1 MGGEFNM
8 IRSTEEKSSGTINRA
23 WTESFISFIAYDGLR
38 ELHIVGN
45 KFTWTNKQTNPVRE
59 ALDRILVSAG
69 WENMYL
75 LTLVR
80 SR

>member
-45 KFTWTNKQTNPVRE
+45 KFTWTNK
-59 ALDRILVSAG
+59 
-69 WENMYL
+69 
-75 LTLVR
+75 
-80 SR
+80 

>member
-1 MGGEFNM
+1 MLNKVTGHQDEIIMGGEFNM

-45 KFTWTNKQTNPVRE
+45 KFTWTNK
-59 ALDRILVSAG
+59 
-69 WENMYL
+69 
-75 LTLVR
+75 
-80 SR
+80 